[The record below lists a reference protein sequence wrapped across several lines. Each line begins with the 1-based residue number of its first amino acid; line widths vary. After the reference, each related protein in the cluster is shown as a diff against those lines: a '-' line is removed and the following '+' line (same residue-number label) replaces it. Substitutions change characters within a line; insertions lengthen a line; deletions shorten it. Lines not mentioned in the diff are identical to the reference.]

1 MDPVMA
7 FSILVGLG
15 LDYDIFLLTRIR
27 EYRMLGVSDPGQD
40 EANNVQQCADGSDA
54 YGWCYHGG

>member
-1 MDPVMA
+1 MA